1 MWSWFRKAEPVHQQ
15 IRQYEAGLP
24 DKRARAR
31 DCSYLVL
38 DFETTGLDPGKH
50 HIVSAGWVCIE
61 QQRILL
67 SSAQYHLVRA
77 PVSVGQSAVIHGLH
91 NPQLQ
96 SGTELHEL
104 LELLLQQAQGK
115 VLVSHHSGLELNF
128 LRQACLYC
136 YGRPA
141 RFRMLDTLKLELF
154 RLQLQGRLVAQD
166 KLTLA
171 ACLERHQLPAIS
183 EHQALSDAFGCAQLF
198 LTQLQ
203 QRDSGTSLAD
213 LLSQSR

>member
-1 MWSWFRKAEPVHQQ
+1 MWSWFRQAQPVHQK
-15 IRQYEAGLP
+15 IRQYEAVRP
-24 DKRARAR
+24 DKSARAL

-38 DFETTGLDPGKH
+38 DFETTGLDPARH

-67 SSAQYHLVRA
+67 NSARYQLVRTQT
-77 PVSVGQSAVIHGLH
+77 SVGQSALIHGLH
-91 NPQLQ
+91 TPELQ
-96 SGTELHEL
+96 QGMELHEL
-104 LELLLQQAQGK
+104 LDLLLQQAQGR
-115 VLVSHHSGLELNF
+115 VLVSHHSTLELNF

-141 RFRMLDTLKLELF
+141 RFRMLDTLRLELF

-171 ACLERHQLPAIS
+171 ACLERRQLPAIT

-198 LTQLQ
+198 LAQLKE
-203 QRDSGTSLAD
+203 RDSGSTLAD
-213 LLSQSR
+213 LLAQSR